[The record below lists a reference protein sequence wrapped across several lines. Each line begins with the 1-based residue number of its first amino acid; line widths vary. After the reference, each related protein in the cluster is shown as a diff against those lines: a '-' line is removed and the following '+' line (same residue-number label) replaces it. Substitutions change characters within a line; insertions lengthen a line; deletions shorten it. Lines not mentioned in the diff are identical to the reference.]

1 MDDDRRE
8 PATYASPPCFM
19 HEIDPAWSG
28 LAPDPDTPT
37 GKQEAK
43 QERMPMTDRNL
54 PTTLSRK
61 ELERVGAEALLGI
74 PDAVVMSDR
83 DGIITLWNEGATRL
97 FGFSA
102 DQALGQ
108 SLDIIIPQRLQQ
120 RHWEGYNAMLRS
132 GRSTH
137 DAGELLNVPAL
148 TRKRETISVQFT
160 VAPVTDGKGT
170 ITGVISIM
178 RDFTETREEL
188 RRLRTLE
195 NER

>member
-1 MDDDRRE
+1 MNEDKRE
-8 PATYASPPCFM
+8 PASYASPPCFM

-43 QERMPMTDRNL
+43 QERTTMTDRKL

-61 ELERVGAEALLGI
+61 ELERVGAETLLSI

-83 DGIITLWNEGATRL
+83 DGNITLWNDGAARL

-102 DQALGQ
+102 EQALGQ

-120 RHWEGYNAMLRS
+120 RHWDGYNAMLRS
-132 GRSTH
+132 GQSTH
-137 DAGELLNVPAL
+137 DSRELLNVPAL
-148 TRKRETISVQFT
+148 TRMRETISVQFT
-160 VAPVTDGKGT
+160 VAPVKDAKGN